1 MDNDKSTIELIGE
14 ARKTTSF
21 YFTQFPKD
29 ATEQELWHHFKK
41 FGDVQEVFISRQ
53 RNKMG
58 RRYGFARFK
67 GVEDK
72 HSLEKKLDNIIFGG
86 LKMYV
91 NIPKYGRVR
100 AEQTIPEAKRVEG
113 NEQKEM
119 EAPSRRHSLPRMN
132 QGSYAEVVARNN
144 RRSVPRGI
152 LGSQNHSREGSWSS
166 VYLDIP
172 TTGNKW
178 FNDAWVG
185 RLKSG
190 HVRQS

>member
-67 GVEDK
+67 GVC
-72 HSLEKKLDNIIFGG
+72 S
-86 LKMYV
+86 
-91 NIPKYGRVR
+91 
-100 AEQTIPEAKRVEG
+100 
-113 NEQKEM
+113 
-119 EAPSRRHSLPRMN
+119 
-132 QGSYAEVVARNN
+132 
-144 RRSVPRGI
+144 
-152 LGSQNHSREGSWSS
+152 
-166 VYLDIP
+166 
-172 TTGNKW
+172 
-178 FNDAWVG
+178 
-185 RLKSG
+185 
-190 HVRQS
+190 